1 LYASFQKEKEYQAK
15 AYIDFQE
22 DLKNNPN
29 FNARFLPIV
38 NLIQGYTHRLSD
50 DDNEKGLLFNAFF
63 TQKMNLED
71 LYVSGHWDG
80 IIQSWVVFQAN
91 VVNDKDKFAQDF
103 KLLNDKIK
111 NPVHYTDFVGKITFY
126 LTQYGKDDY
135 IAAIAPMVIGS
146 GKVTSYE
153 GKTMEVYVKAMVG
166 SQAPDLVITEH
177 IGKVED
183 HNHSTKTIQTKNLN
197 SKYSLLVFYKSGCGP
212 CEETMQGLQ
221 GNFKDLTSKGTRII
235 TISSDT
241 DEQVYANTSFN
252 FPWKDKYCN
261 FDGSKGINFKNYAV
275 IGTPTLFIL
284 DNKGIILEKIATVE
298 QLLAWSK
305 NI

>member
-1 LYASFQKEKEYQAK
+1 
-15 AYIDFQE
+15 
-22 DLKNNPN
+22 
-29 FNARFLPIV
+29 
-38 NLIQGYTHRLSD
+38 
-50 DDNEKGLLFNAFF
+50 
-63 TQKMNLED
+63 
-71 LYVSGHWDG
+71 
-80 IIQSWVVFQAN
+80 
-91 VVNDKDKFAQDF
+91 
-103 KLLNDKIK
+103 
-111 NPVHYTDFVGKITFY
+111 
-126 LTQYGKDDY
+126 
-135 IAAIAPMVIGS
+135 
-146 GKVTSYE
+146 
-153 GKTMEVYVKAMVG
+153 
-166 SQAPDLVITEH
+166 
-177 IGKVED
+177 
-183 HNHSTKTIQTKNLN
+183 
-197 SKYSLLVFYKSGCGP
+197 
-212 CEETMQGLQ
+212 MQGLQ

>member
-1 LYASFQKEKEYQAK
+1 
-15 AYIDFQE
+15 
-22 DLKNNPN
+22 
-29 FNARFLPIV
+29 
-38 NLIQGYTHRLSD
+38 
-50 DDNEKGLLFNAFF
+50 
-63 TQKMNLED
+63 M
-71 LYVSGHWDG
+71 
-80 IIQSWVVFQAN
+80 
-91 VVNDKDKFAQDF
+91 
-103 KLLNDKIK
+103 
-111 NPVHYTDFVGKITFY
+111 TFY